1 MMIERLLAL
10 VRSVALLGAR
20 RPFAALAV
28 GLVTTIALG
37 SLIPFL
43 KISTSRRDLVSEE
56 NENQRRTVEFDEKF
70 GYPNAPVVVVT
81 GGTVEERRRVV
92 DEVTAELRT
101 LPGLE
106 KNVLGRIGPEDVA
119 EVILLTD
126 PESIAKSLPDGS
138 HAAKIREGLPGF
150 TSALDAQLQAGL
162 EGEVPRDDEVREGFE
177 RLGTL
182 FEALTVEVSGGSG
195 MTKLLDAE
203 KARDL
208 GPAVD
213 DAGYLNGSQDNHFIA
228 LFPPLEGDEGYQVR
242 PVVRSIRE
250 ARDRAISRADAPSV
264 RADVTGLPA
273 LVTDELAM
281 IERDLAV
288 TSIASSVALFL
299 TLFWAFRSFRQ
310 SLVSFLPLGFGTLVT
325 FGVVQLVLGKLNL
338 ITASFTSVL
347 LGLGD
352 FGVHIQTRYSELLRK
367 GESPKDAMEKAM
379 LGAGPGLVVG
389 TITTAVAFLTCI
401 VTEFT
406 AFAELGFITSVG
418 LVVML
423 AGTYLLVPSAV
434 LLLLGKKPRPSPEL
448 PGFRRLACFVRA
460 HPRKILAASIL
471 SALVI
476 ALWIPG
482 LRFNGRYFDFLPKD
496 TESARGLAELS
507 KDDIVSPFVANVRV
521 SSVEEAR
528 SVAAAL
534 REKKDTVASVETPS
548 DLLPELTPAR
558 LAALKKV
565 LAALEVDGAPIDFTA
580 ISERAVN
587 REALLKSIGGLVDT
601 FDEVQFAAKNGG
613 RETAPIEAA
622 KGKLKSLMEV
632 VKSADAAKLD
642 AVQRKLFQ
650 LLARATGAARRVVDR
665 GAYLPEDLPPAFQH
679 RFVSKDRT
687 ELALFVHP
695 RGDIWEVARAE
706 RFTADVTSVSD
717 RTSGIATTLA
727 EHPKMII
734 RGFERAT
741 LLSAVLVV
749 VILAVSFRRVSDVLV
764 AGFPLVL
771 GTLIMLGAI
780 PLMGLDFNHANMV
793 VLPLLLG
800 LGVDAAAHIMSRFR
814 QSQEEHG
821 GVASLDDTLAGTG
834 SAVFVA
840 ALTTVWGFSVM
851 MLAEYRAMFGIGLI
865 MTVGMSATLV
875 LSLVTLPATLV
886 LLKKAK

>member
-1 MMIERLLAL
+1 MMIGRLLAV
-10 VRSVALLGAR
+10 VRSVALFGAR
-20 RPFAALAV
+20 RPFGALAV
-28 GLVTTIALG
+28 GLITTIALG
-37 SLIPFL
+37 SLIPYL

-56 NENQRRTVEFDEKF
+56 HENQRRTVEFDEKF

-92 DEVTAELRT
+92 DEVSAELRT

-106 KNVLGRIGPEDVA
+106 KNVLGRISPDDVA
-119 EVILLTD
+119 EVVLFYD
-126 PESIAKSLPDGS
+126 PESIAKALPEGT
-138 HAAKIREGLPGF
+138 HAAKVKEGLPGF
-150 TSALDAQLQAGL
+150 AAALDAQMQAGL
-162 EGEVPRDDEVREGFE
+162 DGEVPSQEEVRTGFD
-177 RLGTL
+177 RLGIL
-182 FEALTVEVSGGSG
+182 FDALTSEIGGSAG
-195 MTKLLDAE
+195 MTKLLDADDS
-203 KARDL
+203 RDL

-250 ARDRAISRADAPSV
+250 ARDRALSRADAPAV

-288 TSIASSVALFL
+288 TSVASSVALFL

-325 FGVVQLVLGKLNL
+325 FGIVQLVLGKLNL

-367 GESPKDAMEKAM
+367 GEPPKEAMEKAL

-423 AGTYLLVPSAV
+423 GGTYLLVPSAV
-434 LLLLGKKPRPSPEL
+434 LILLGKKPRPSPEL
-448 PGFRRLACFVRA
+448 PGFRLLASFVRT
-460 HPRKILAASIL
+460 HPKRILAASVL
-471 SALVI
+471 SALLV
-476 ALWIPG
+476 ACWLPG

-496 TESARGLAELS
+496 TESARGLAQLS

-528 SVAAAL
+528 GVAAAL

-558 LAALKKV
+558 LAAVKKI
-565 LAALEVDGAPIDFTA
+565 LAALEVDGAPIDLA
-580 ISERAVN
+580 RVAEQPVD
-587 REALLKSIGGLVDT
+587 REALAKALRGLLDT
-601 FDEVQFAAKNGG
+601 LDEVQFAAKSGG
-613 RETAPIEAA
+613 RDTAPIEAA
-622 KGKLKSLMEV
+622 KSKLKALVETVRDSDGE
-632 VKSADAAKLD
+632 KLD
-642 AVQRKLFQ
+642 AVQRKLFR
-650 LLARATGAARRVVDR
+650 LLARATESARRVVAR
-665 GAYLPEDLPPAFQH
+665 GSYLPEDLPPAFRH
-679 RFVSKDRT
+679 RFVSKDQT

-695 RGDIWEVARAE
+695 RGDIWEIERAE
-706 RFTADVTSVSD
+706 RFTADVSSVSD

-741 LLSAVLVV
+741 LLAAILVV

-780 PLMGLDFNHANMV
+780 PMMGLDFNHANMV

-814 QSQEEHG
+814 QSQDEHG
-821 GVASLDDTLAGTG
+821 GVASLDDMLAGTG

-851 MLAEYRAMFGIGLI
+851 MLAEYRAMFGMGLI
-865 MTVGMSATLV
+865 MTVGMSATLI